1 MAGSPASY
9 GCLEAMN
16 LDGGASVGLAHQ
28 GQILLPP
35 GRNLTN
41 VLVVYDR
48 DNQAPAALK
57 QSWERFQKGDRPKV
71 DRTVFFDWI
80 LTADGSRWRWWT
92 QIKIELAIAIIW
104 NKLLQAKIMTAT
116 KEKTWTVEE
125 YHRMIEAGILNE
137 GDKIELL
144 DGRIV
149 EMSAQT
155 PPHAAT
161 TQRTDRYLQHLL
173 RDLAAIRVQLP
184 ITLATSEPEPD
195 IAVVCIEPGDYG
207 DHHPN
212 PSEILLLI
220 EVSYSTLQI
229 DRREKAPIYARANIA
244 EYWILDV
251 VDREAYIY
259 RNPGPQG
266 YQSEVVLQD
275 DAIIRMLAFPDIEIS
290 LSELFL
296 PVS

>member
-1 MAGSPASY
+1 MK
-9 GCLEAMN
+9 N
-16 LDGGASVGLAHQ
+16 
-28 GQILLPP
+28 QIE
-35 GRNLTN
+35 
-41 VLVVYDR
+41 V
-48 DNQAPAALK
+48 QM
-57 QSWERFQKGDRPKV
+57 
-71 DRTVFFDWI
+71 
-80 LTADGSRWRWWT
+80 
-92 QIKIELAIAIIW
+92 
-104 NKLLQAKIMTAT
+104 MTST
-116 KEKTWTVEE
+116 KEKIWTVEE
-125 YHRMIEAGILNE
+125 YHRMIEAGILND

-161 TQRTDRYLQHLL
+161 TQRSSDYLKELL
-173 RDLAAIRVQLP
+173 AGQAHIRMQLP

-195 IAVVCIEPGDYG
+195 IAVVCIAPGAYC

-220 EVSYSTLQI
+220 EISYSTLQI
-229 DRREKAPIYARANIA
+229 DRREKAPIYARANIV

-259 RNPGPQG
+259 RNPEPQG
-266 YQSEVVLQD
+266 YQSEVVFQD
-275 DAIIRMLAFPDIEIS
+275 NAIIRMLAFPDIEIN

>member
-1 MAGSPASY
+1 
-9 GCLEAMN
+9 
-16 LDGGASVGLAHQ
+16 
-28 GQILLPP
+28 
-35 GRNLTN
+35 
-41 VLVVYDR
+41 
-48 DNQAPAALK
+48 
-57 QSWERFQKGDRPKV
+57 
-71 DRTVFFDWI
+71 
-80 LTADGSRWRWWT
+80 
-92 QIKIELAIAIIW
+92 
-104 NKLLQAKIMTAT
+104 MTAT

-125 YHRMIEAGILNE
+125 YHRMIEAGILTE

-161 TQRTDRYLQHLL
+161 TQRSDRYLQHLL
-173 RDLAAIRVQLP
+173 RDLAEIRVQLP

-195 IAVVCIEPGDYG
+195 IAVVRIDPGAYG

-251 VDREAYIY
+251 AAREAYIY
-259 RNPGPQG
+259 QNPAPGG
-266 YQSEVVLQD
+266 YQSEIVVAD
-275 DAIIRMLAFPDIEIS
+275 NAVIRMLAFPKIEIS

-296 PVS
+296 PV

>member
-1 MAGSPASY
+1 MA
-9 GCLEAMN
+9 
-16 LDGGASVGLAHQ
+16 
-28 GQILLPP
+28 
-35 GRNLTN
+35 
-41 VLVVYDR
+41 
-48 DNQAPAALK
+48 
-57 QSWERFQKGDRPKV
+57 
-71 DRTVFFDWI
+71 
-80 LTADGSRWRWWT
+80 
-92 QIKIELAIAIIW
+92 
-104 NKLLQAKIMTAT
+104 AT
-116 KEKTWTVEE
+116 KEKTWTVEQ
-125 YHRMIEAGILNE
+125 YHRMMEAGILTE

-144 DGRIV
+144 EGRIV

-161 TQRTDRYLQHLL
+161 TQRSDRYLQHLL

-195 IAVVCIEPGDYG
+195 IAVVCIDPGGYG

-251 VDREAYIY
+251 VAREAYIC
-259 RNPGPQG
+259 RNPAPGG
-266 YQSEVVLQD
+266 YQSEIVVAD
-275 DAIIRMLAFPDIEIS
+275 NAAIRMLAFPEIEIS
-290 LSELFL
+290 FSELFL
-296 PVS
+296 PV

>member
-1 MAGSPASY
+1 MK
-9 GCLEAMN
+9 N
-16 LDGGASVGLAHQ
+16 
-28 GQILLPP
+28 QIE
-35 GRNLTN
+35 
-41 VLVVYDR
+41 V
-48 DNQAPAALK
+48 QM
-57 QSWERFQKGDRPKV
+57 
-71 DRTVFFDWI
+71 
-80 LTADGSRWRWWT
+80 
-92 QIKIELAIAIIW
+92 
-104 NKLLQAKIMTAT
+104 MTST
-116 KEKTWTVEE
+116 KEKIWTVEE
-125 YHRMIEAGILNE
+125 YHRMIEVGILNE

-161 TQRTDRYLQHLL
+161 TQRSSDYLKQLL
-173 RDLAAIRVQLP
+173 AGKAHVRMQLP

-195 IAVVCIEPGDYG
+195 IAVVSVDPGAYG

-220 EVSYSTLQI
+220 EISYSTLQI

-259 RNPGPQG
+259 RNPAPGG

-275 DAIIRMLAFPDIEIS
+275 NAIIRMLAFPDLEINF
-290 LSELFL
+290 SELFL

>member
-1 MAGSPASY
+1 MTTTR
-9 GCLEAMN
+9 E
-16 LDGGASVGLAHQ
+16 
-28 GQILLPP
+28 
-35 GRNLTN
+35 
-41 VLVVYDR
+41 
-48 DNQAPAALK
+48 
-57 QSWERFQKGDRPKV
+57 
-71 DRTVFFDWI
+71 
-80 LTADGSRWRWWT
+80 
-92 QIKIELAIAIIW
+92 
-104 NKLLQAKIMTAT
+104 KL
-116 KEKTWTVEE
+116 WTVEE

-161 TQRTDRYLQHLL
+161 TQRCDRYLQHLL
-173 RDLAAIRVQLP
+173 RDLAEIRVQLP

-195 IAVVCIEPGDYG
+195 IALARIAPGAYG

-229 DRREKAPIYARANIA
+229 DIREKAPIYARANIA

-251 VDREAYIY
+251 AAREAYIY
-259 RNPGPQG
+259 LSPAPGG
-266 YQSEVVLQD
+266 HESEIVVGD
-275 DAIIRMLAFPDIEIS
+275 NAAIRILAFPGIEIS
-290 LSELFL
+290 FCELFL
-296 PVS
+296 PV

>member
-1 MAGSPASY
+1 
-9 GCLEAMN
+9 
-16 LDGGASVGLAHQ
+16 
-28 GQILLPP
+28 
-35 GRNLTN
+35 
-41 VLVVYDR
+41 
-48 DNQAPAALK
+48 
-57 QSWERFQKGDRPKV
+57 
-71 DRTVFFDWI
+71 
-80 LTADGSRWRWWT
+80 
-92 QIKIELAIAIIW
+92 
-104 NKLLQAKIMTAT
+104 MTAT
-116 KEKTWTVEE
+116 REKIWTVAE

-155 PPHAAT
+155 PPHAGT
-161 TQRTDRYLQHLL
+161 TQRSDRYLQHLL

-195 IAVVCIEPGDYG
+195 IAVVRIDPGDYR

-251 VDREAYIY
+251 VGREAYIY
-259 RNPGPQG
+259 RNPAPAG
-266 YQSEVVLQD
+266 YQSEIVVAD
-275 DAIIRMLAFPDIEIS
+275 NAAIIMLAFPEIEIS
-290 LSELFL
+290 FSELFL
-296 PVS
+296 RV

>member
-1 MAGSPASY
+1 
-9 GCLEAMN
+9 
-16 LDGGASVGLAHQ
+16 
-28 GQILLPP
+28 
-35 GRNLTN
+35 
-41 VLVVYDR
+41 
-48 DNQAPAALK
+48 
-57 QSWERFQKGDRPKV
+57 
-71 DRTVFFDWI
+71 
-80 LTADGSRWRWWT
+80 
-92 QIKIELAIAIIW
+92 
-104 NKLLQAKIMTAT
+104 MTAT

-144 DGRIV
+144 EGRIV

-161 TQRTDRYLQHLL
+161 TQRSDRYLQHLL

-195 IAVVCIEPGDYG
+195 IAVVSIDPGGYG
-207 DHHPN
+207 DRHPN

-251 VDREAYIY
+251 AAHEAYIY

-275 DAIIRMLAFPDIEIS
+275 DAIIRMLVFPEIEIS